1 MAQIAKKTSK
11 PTSKY
16 KTDDKQV
23 HKAAKIII
31 SDINKRYGKLLK
43 KLAREWESQ
52 INLYYTLFLATETCW
67 RHWLMLLSRCGQ

>member
-23 HKAAKIII
+23 HEAAKTII

-43 KLAREWESQ
+43 KLARE
-52 INLYYTLFLATETCW
+52 
-67 RHWLMLLSRCGQ
+67 